1 MSQKNQ
7 YIMDIETNGLA
18 GGIRGTFPFMVN
30 VSKVVPIPIFEAAA
44 ASAKRLRHYAEHSI
58 ERSKRVAA
66 EDESYPMLLKKLFR
80 ADDNGLSDR
89 DIVNNAMAFII
100 AGSDTTANTMT
111 YLTWAL
117 CKHPEIRDALVE
129 ELRSLPEEFSEQDL
143 RSLPRLNNVVK
154 ETLRL
159 YCAAP
164 SALPRIVPAEG
175 VVFSGHRLP
184 GGTTV
189 STQAYTLH
197 RNADIFPDPEIF
209 DPSRWT
215 APTKDM
221 KDAYMPFGGGSRGW
235 SSLFSLS

>member
-7 YIMDIETNGLA
+7 YIIDIEANGRA
-18 GGIRGTFPFMVN
+18 GGIRSTFPFMAKA
-30 VSKVVPIPIFEAAA
+30 SKVVPIPVFKAAVE
-44 ASAKRLRHYAEHSI
+44 SAERLWHYAEQSV

-66 EDESYPMLLKKLFR
+66 EDESCPMLFKKLFR
-80 ADDNGLSDR
+80 TDDNGLSDR
-89 DIVNNAMAFII
+89 DIINNAMAFII

-111 YLTWAL
+111 YLTWAV
-117 CKHPEIRDALVE
+117 CKHPEVRDALVE
-129 ELRSLPEEFSEQDL
+129 EVCSLPEEFSEQDL
-143 RSLPRLNNVVK
+143 RNLPRLNNVVK

-175 VVFSGHRLP
+175 VVFSGHKLP

-197 RNADIFPDPEIF
+197 RNADIFPDPDTF

-215 APTKDM
+215 APTRDM
-221 KDAYMPFGGGSRGW
+221 KDAYMPFGGGTRG
-235 SSLFSLS
+235 